1 MLRFHKNSRL
11 SLPVCPIM
19 SIPAS
24 LYDRLRSFGVTEE
37 EISEPLLTKPPD
49 QLHFSTSLIRK
60 ELECP
65 ICLRI
70 MREPVISRSCG
81 HVYCKE
87 CIEKYIRQDK
97 LSKKCPTCRIPITN
111 RRHLV
116 REPILEHII
125 KTAFPDLEDYLKRE
139 EDVIM
144 KVAKKR
150 ELPESPALPV
160 PSSPP
165 KPSDDK
171 VDFQFQPDPGS
182 SLSPLS
188 EPYVRVSLQCQV
200 ASLLKVVQQLVK
212 PGETPPKKLAIRLQ
226 SGERIQLVKEMR
238 LREVRDFW
246 SDENEDSWV
255 IYYA

>member
-1 MLRFHKNSRL
+1 
-11 SLPVCPIM
+11 M
-19 SIPAS
+19 STPAS
-24 LYDRLRSFGVTEE
+24 LIDRLRGFGVTED
-37 EISEPLLTKPPD
+37 EISEPVLSKPPD

-116 REPILEHII
+116 KEPILEHII

-150 ELPESPALPV
+150 EIQEGLAVPAPT
-160 PSSPP
+160 PP
-165 KPSDDK
+165 TKALSDK
-171 VDFQFQPDPGS
+171 VDFQFQPDPHS
-182 SLSPLS
+182 SFPPLT
-188 EPYVRVSLQCQV
+188 EQYVRVSAQCQV
-200 ASLLKVVQQLVK
+200 ASLLKLVQQLLK
-212 PGETPPKKLAIRLQ
+212 PGESTPKTLAIRLQ
-226 SGERIQLVKEMR
+226 SGEKIRLVKEML
-238 LREVRDFW
+238 LRDVREFW
-246 SDENEDSWV
+246 SADNEDSWV
-255 IYYA
+255 IYYS